1 MQSIISTEKQLNP
14 QGSLV
19 APSVR
24 GTLLVRPQHRVVVTA
39 VPLRLSFAGGG
50 TDFPAYYLREGGAV
64 LGTTIDKFVY
74 VTVKAHG
81 DLFGSKFRL
90 SYSETENVDSLD
102 EIRNDI
108 MRECMRLLPST
119 VQSTSVRYPICRNR
133 AGWVRRARLRL
144 DYCKRC
150 TSCAASIIPSRNSLR
165 KPLT

>member
-108 MRECMRLLPST
+108 MRECMRLLPGRRSNLRQYGIRSAAIERDGF
-119 VQSTSVRYPICRNR
+119 VERVC
-133 AGWVRRARLRL
+133 GWITASAAHHARRALYRRAT
-144 DYCKRC
+144 R
-150 TSCAASIIPSRNSLR
+150 
-165 KPLT
+165 